1 VEKLISALQRGG
13 RFGYRHH
20 VAHAFVSRAR
30 VTGTPAGLVFIDL
43 SVTSACACVSAL
55 KTLGIS
61 DEALYEVT
69 TAVANEAATRGATQY
84 C

>member
-1 VEKLISALQRGG
+1 MEKLISALQRGG
-13 RFGYRHH
+13 RF
-20 VAHAFVSRAR
+20 R

-43 SVTSACACVSAL
+43 SVTSAWACVSAL
-55 KTLGIS
+55 KTLGIP